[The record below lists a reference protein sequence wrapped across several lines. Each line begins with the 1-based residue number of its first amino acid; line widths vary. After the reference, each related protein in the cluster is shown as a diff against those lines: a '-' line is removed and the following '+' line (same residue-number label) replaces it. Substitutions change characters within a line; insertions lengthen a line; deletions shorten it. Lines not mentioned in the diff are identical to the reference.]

1 MAKNLIGANWCDAS
15 NGEVIEITNPA
26 TNALIDTV
34 PKSTKEDCDK
44 AVEAAFEAQKE
55 WAKVPLHERA
65 SRLMKFVS
73 LVERDK
79 DSLAKLLC
87 EETGKPISEAIGEI
101 ANVSIG
107 IPAFCERAKHEYGKV
122 IPYGQEKGNEATLQ
136 YTVQAPLGVVVA
148 IIPFNFPSDLFCQKI
163 PAALLMGNSV
173 IMKPSPHNPL
183 TLTKY
188 AELLL
193 EAGVDE
199 GAINV
204 INGTGGMAA
213 QALAANPGVS
223 LVSLTGATKS
233 GIETMKTCSQNL
245 THLMLELGGNDAFIL
260 DRDGDVDLAVE
271 ETIWGRLYNTG
282 QVCCASKRFLI
293 HNSVKKEYITKLKER
308 ISKIKRGMPSDPSV
322 ELGCLVSED
331 AAKKVEEQ
339 VAQTVKEGA
348 KIILGGTRNG
358 AFYDPT
364 ILDGV
369 TKTMAVAKDMEI
381 FGPVISIIGFDDI
394 NEAVKIANQSSFGL
408 CGCIISRNMN
418 NALKIANQLE
428 CGGVIING
436 ASFFR
441 SFEMPF
447 GGWKHSGI
455 GNEGVMSTLKEMSR
469 TKTVIL
475 KNVLK

>member
-1 MAKNLIGANWCDAS
+1 MAKNLIGNKWLNAS
-15 NGEVIEITNPA
+15 DGGVITITNPA
-26 TNALIDTV
+26 TKEVIDTV
-34 PKSTKEDCDK
+34 PESTKKDCDE
-44 AVEAAFEAQKE
+44 AVSAAKKGQKI
-55 WAKVPLHERA
+55 WARRPLHERVTI
-65 SRLMKFVS
+65 LMNFVS
-73 LVERDK
+73 LVERNKED
-79 DSLAKLLC
+79 LAKLLSD
-87 EETGKPISEAIGEI
+87 ETGKTIKEAYGEI

-107 IPAFCERAKHEYGKV
+107 ISAFCEKAKHEYGQM
-122 IPYGQEKGNEATLQ
+122 IPAGQEKGNENTLQ
-136 YTVQAPLGVVVA
+136 YTMQVPLGVVVA

-163 PAALLMGNSV
+163 PPALLMGNSV

-183 TLTKY
+183 TLNKY

-193 EAGVDE
+193 EAGIDE

-204 INGTGGMAA
+204 INGTGGFAA
-213 QALAANPGVS
+213 QTLAANPNVA

-233 GIETMKTCSQNL
+233 GMETMKTCSHNL
-245 THLMLELGGNDAFIL
+245 THVMLELGGNDAFIL
-260 DRDGDVDLAVE
+260 NRDGDVDLAVE
-271 ETIWGRLYNTG
+271 ETIWGRFYNTG

-293 HNSVKKEYITKLKER
+293 HNAVKKEYIRKLKER
-308 ISKIKRGMPSDPSV
+308 IERLHLGMPSDPQTD
-322 ELGCLVSED
+322 LGCLISEE
-331 AAKKVEEQ
+331 AAMKVEEQ
-339 VAQTVKEGA
+339 VKSTLKEGA
-348 KIILGGTRNG
+348 TLVLGGKRNG
-358 AFYDPT
+358 AFYEPT
-364 ILDGV
+364 IIDNV

-381 FGPVISIIGFDDI
+381 FGPVVSVIGFDDI

-408 CGCIISRNMN
+408 CGNIISKNVA
-418 NALKIANQLE
+418 NAIKIANQLE

-475 KNVLK
+475 KNILK

>member
-1 MAKNLIGANWCDAS
+1 MAKNLIGAEWMESTDGALIRI
-15 NGEVIEITNPA
+15 VNPA
-26 TNALIDTV
+26 TGVLIDTV
-34 PKSTKEDCDK
+34 PESTKKDCDM
-44 AVEAAFEAQKE
+44 AVQAAKKGQKI
-55 WAKVPLHERA
+55 WVKRPIHERA
-65 SRLMKFVS
+65 KILMKFVS
-73 LVERDK
+73 LVEEHK
-79 DSLAKLLC
+79 DELAKLLSD
-87 EETGKPISEAIGEI
+87 ETGKPISEAYGEI

-107 IPAFCERAKHEYGKV
+107 VPAFCEMAKHMYGNM
-122 IPYGQEKGNEATLQ
+122 IPAGQEMGQENTLQ

-163 PAALLMGNSV
+163 PPALLMGNSV

-183 TLTKY
+183 TLNRY

-193 EAGVDE
+193 EAGVDK

-204 INGTGGMAA
+204 INGTAGFAA
-213 QALAANPGVS
+213 QTLAANPGVA

-233 GIETMKTCSQNL
+233 GVETMKTCSTNL

-271 ETIWGRLYNTG
+271 ETIWGRFYNTG

-293 HNSVKKEYITKLKER
+293 HNSVKKEYIKKLKDR
-308 ISKIKRGMPSDPSV
+308 LSKIKRGMPSDPSV

-331 AAKKVEEQ
+331 AAKNVEKQ
-339 VAQTVKEGA
+339 VNQTVSEGA
-348 KIILGGTRNG
+348 TIVYGGKRDG

-369 TKTMAVAKDMEI
+369 TKNMAVAKDMEI
-381 FGPVISIIGFDDI
+381 FGPVVSIIGFDDI
-394 NEAVKIANQSSFGL
+394 NEAIKIANQSSFGL
-408 CGCIISRNMN
+408 CACIISRDMN
-418 NALKIANQLE
+418 NAFKVANQLDA
-428 CGGVIING
+428 GGVIING

-447 GGWKHSGI
+447 GGWKYSGI
-455 GNEGVMSTLKEMSR
+455 GNEGVMTTLKEMSR

-475 KNVLK
+475 KNILK

>member
-1 MAKNLIGANWCDAS
+1 MAKNLIGNKWLDAS
-15 NGEVIEITNPA
+15 DSAIITITNPA
-26 TNALIDTV
+26 TGEVIDTV
-34 PKSTKEDCDK
+34 PESTQKDCDA
-44 AVEAAFEAQKE
+44 AVQIAKKAQKI
-55 WAKVPLHERA
+55 WAKRPLHERA
-65 SRLMKFVS
+65 KILMKFVS

-79 DSLAKLLC
+79 DSLAKLLSD
-87 EETGKPISEAIGEI
+87 ETGKTITEAYNEI

-107 IPAFCERAKHEYGKV
+107 IPAFCEKAKHEYGNMV
-122 IPYGQEKGNEATLQ
+122 PAGQEPGNEGTLQ

-148 IIPFNFPSDLFCQKI
+148 IIPFNFPSDLFCQKV
-163 PAALLMGNSV
+163 PPALLMGNSV
-173 IMKPSPHNPL
+173 IVKPSPHNPL
-183 TLTKY
+183 TLIKY

-199 GAINV
+199 GVINV
-204 INGTGGMAA
+204 INGTGGFAA
-213 QALAANPGVS
+213 QCLAANPGVN

-233 GIETMKTCSQNL
+233 GMETMKTCSQNL
-245 THLMLELGGNDAFIL
+245 THTMLELGGNDAFIL

-271 ETIWGRLYNTG
+271 ETIWGRFYNTG

-293 HNSVKKEYITKLKER
+293 HNSVKKEYIKKLKER
-308 ISKIKRGMPSDPSV
+308 ISKIKRGMPSDPTA
-322 ELGCLVSED
+322 EIGCLISEQ
-331 AAKKVEEQ
+331 AAINVEEQ
-339 VAQTVKEGA
+339 VNKTVAEGA
-348 KIILGGTRNG
+348 HIVIGGKRTG
-358 AFYDPT
+358 AFYEPT
-364 ILDGV
+364 IIDGV

-381 FGPVISIIGFDDI
+381 FGPVVSIIGFDDI
-394 NEAVKIANQSSFGL
+394 NEAIKIANQSSFGL
-408 CGCIISRNMN
+408 CGCIISQNFN
-418 NALKIANQLE
+418 NALNIANQLE

-475 KNVLK
+475 KNILK

>member
-1 MAKNLIGANWCDAS
+1 MAKNLIGSEWLDAS
-15 NGEVIEITNPA
+15 DGKVIRITNPA
-26 TNALIDTV
+26 TGVLIDTV
-34 PKSTKEDCDK
+34 PESTKKDCDM
-44 AVEAAFEAQKE
+44 AVTAAKKGQKL
-55 WAKVPLHERA
+55 WVQRPIHERVKI
-65 SRLMKFVS
+65 LMKFVS
-73 LVERDK
+73 LVEEHK
-79 DSLAKLLC
+79 DELAKLLSD
-87 EETGKPISEAIGEI
+87 ETGKPITEAYGEI

-107 IPAFCERAKHEYGKV
+107 IPAFCERAKHMYGNV
-122 IPYGQEKGNEATLQ
+122 IPAGQEMGQENTIQ
-136 YTVQAPLGVVVA
+136 YTTQAPLGVVVA

-163 PAALLMGNSV
+163 PPALLMGNSV

-183 TLTKY
+183 TLTRF

-193 EAGVDE
+193 EAGVDK

-204 INGTGGMAA
+204 INGTAGDAA
-213 QALAANPGVS
+213 QALAANPDVA
-223 LVSLTGATKS
+223 LVSLTGATTS
-233 GIETMKTCSQNL
+233 GMETMKTASKNL

-260 DRDGDVDLAVE
+260 DKDGDVDLAVE
-271 ETIWGRLYNTG
+271 ETIWGRFYNTG

-293 HNSVKKEYITKLKER
+293 HNSVKKDYIKKLKDR
-308 ISKIKRGMPSDPSV
+308 LSKIKRGMPSDPEV
-322 ELGCLVSED
+322 ELGCLVSEA

-339 VAQTVKEGA
+339 VKKTISQGA
-348 KIILGGTRNG
+348 TLVYGGKREG

-369 TKTMAVAKDMEI
+369 TKNMDVAKDMEI
-381 FGPVISIIGFDDI
+381 FGPVVSIIGFDDI

-418 NALKIANQLE
+418 NALKIADRLE

-447 GGWKHSGI
+447 GGWKYSGI
-455 GNEGVMSTLKEMSR
+455 GNEGVMTTLKEMSR

>member
-44 AVEAAFEAQKE
+44 AVDAAFEAQKE

-148 IIPFNFPSDLFCQKI
+148 VIPFNFPSDLFCQKV
-163 PAALLMGNSV
+163 PAALLIGNSV
-173 IMKPSPHNPL
+173 ILKPSAHNPL

-188 AELLL
+188 VELLI
-193 EAGVDE
+193 EAGIPG
-199 GAINV
+199 GAINL
-204 INGTGGMAA
+204 INGAGGEAV
-213 QALAANPGVS
+213 QNLAENPKVA
-223 LVSLTGATKS
+223 LVSLTGSTLA
-233 GIETMKTCSQNL
+233 GAETMAKCAKNI
-245 THLMLELGGNDAFIL
+245 THVMLELGGNDAFIL
-260 DRDGDVDLAVE
+260 HKDGDVDLAVK

-282 QVCCASKRFLI
+282 QVCCASKRFLV
-293 HNSVKKEYITKLKER
+293 HKDVLDEFVSKLTETFKG
-308 ISKIKRGMPSDPSV
+308 IKVCMPSNPNAKI
-322 ELGCLVSED
+322 GCLISED

-339 VAQTVKEGA
+339 VNSTVALGA
-348 KIILGGTRNG
+348 KVVYGGRRKG
-358 AFYDPT
+358 AFYEPT
-364 ILDGV
+364 ILTDV
-369 TKTMAVAKDMEI
+369 TRDMPVAKDMEI
-381 FGPVISIIGFDDI
+381 FGPVVSIISYDTI
-394 NEAVKIANQSSFGL
+394 EEAIEIANQSSFGL
-408 CGCIISRNMN
+408 CGCIIS
-418 NALKIANQLE
+418 KDQKVCQKVANELE

-447 GGWKHSGI
+447 GGWKHSGY
-455 GNEGVMSTLKEMSR
+455 GNEGVASTLHEMSR

-475 KNVLK
+475 KNIL

>member
-1 MAKNLIGANWCDAS
+1 MAKNLIGTEWLDAS
-15 NGEVIEITNPA
+15 DNAIIKITNPA
-26 TNALIDTV
+26 TGKLIDTV
-34 PKSTKEDCDK
+34 PESTEQDCAK
-44 AVEAAFEAQKE
+44 AVQAAKKGQKF
-55 WAKVPLHERA
+55 WVKRPMHERVNI
-65 SRLMKFVS
+65 LMKFVS
-73 LVERDK
+73 LVEKHK
-79 DSLAKLLC
+79 DELAKLLSD
-87 EETGKPISEAIGEI
+87 ETGKPITEAYGEI

-107 IPAFCERAKHEYGKV
+107 IPAFCEKAKHEYGNM
-122 IPYGQEKGNEATLQ
+122 IPAGQEAGNENTLQ

-148 IIPFNFPSDLFCQKI
+148 IIPFNFPSDLFCQKG

-173 IMKPSPHNPL
+173 ILKPSPHNPL

-204 INGTGGMAA
+204 INGTGGAAA
-213 QALAANPGVS
+213 QALAANPGVA

-233 GIETMKTCSQNL
+233 GMETMKTASQNL

-271 ETIWGRLYNTG
+271 ETVWGRFYNTG

-293 HNSVKKEYITKLKER
+293 HNSVKKEYIKKLKER
-308 ISKIKRGMPSDPSV
+308 LLKIKRGMPSDPSTQ
-322 ELGCLVSED
+322 LGCLVSEQ
-331 AAKKVEEQ
+331 AAINVEKQ
-339 VAQTVKEGA
+339 VNDTVKEGA
-348 KIILGGTRNG
+348 TIVLGGTRNG

-364 ILDGV
+364 ILDNV
-369 TKTMAVAKDMEI
+369 TKNMAVAKDMEI
-381 FGPVISIIGFDDI
+381 FGPVVSVIGFDDI
-394 NEAVKIANQSSFGL
+394 NEAIKIANQSSFGL
-408 CGCIISRNMN
+408 CGCIISRDMSNC
-418 NALKIANQLE
+418 LKIANQLE

-469 TKTVIL
+469 TKTIIL
-475 KNVLK
+475 KNILK

>member
-1 MAKNLIGANWCDAS
+1 MAKNLIGNKWLDAS
-15 NGEVIEITNPA
+15 DGAVITITNPA
-26 TNALIDTV
+26 TKEVIDTV
-34 PKSTKEDCDK
+34 PESTKKDCDA
-44 AVEAAFEAQKE
+44 AVQAAKKGQKL
-55 WAKVPLHERA
+55 WSQRPMHERVDI
-65 SRLMKFVS
+65 LMKFVS
-73 LVERDK
+73 LVEENK
-79 DSLAKLLC
+79 DRLAKLLSD
-87 EETGKPISEAIGEI
+87 ETGKPITEAYNEI

-107 IPAFCERAKHEYGKV
+107 LPAFCEKAKHEYGNMV
-122 IPYGQEKGNEATLQ
+122 PAGQEKGNEATLQ

-148 IIPFNFPSDLFCQKI
+148 IIPFNFPSDLFTQKI
-163 PAALLMGNSV
+163 PPALLMGNSV

-183 TLTKY
+183 TLNEY
-188 AELLL
+188 AKLLL

-199 GAINV
+199 GAIQV
-204 INGTGGMAA
+204 INGTGGFAA
-213 QALAANPGVS
+213 QTLAANPGVA

-233 GIETMKTCSQNL
+233 GMETMKTCSSNL
-245 THLMLELGGNDAFIL
+245 THVMLELGGNDAFIL

-271 ETIWGRLYNTG
+271 ETIWGRFYNTG

-293 HNSVKKEYITKLKER
+293 HNSVKKEYIKKLKER
-308 ISKIKRGMPSDPSV
+308 ISKIKRGMPSDPTV

-331 AAKKVEEQ
+331 AAIRVEEQ
-339 VAQTVKEGA
+339 VNQTVKEGA
-348 KIILGGTRNG
+348 TIVLGGKRDG

-369 TKTMAVAKDMEI
+369 TKNMEVAKDMEI
-381 FGPVISIIGFDDI
+381 FGPVVSIIGFDDI
-394 NEAVKIANQSSFGL
+394 NEAIKIANQSSFGL

-418 NALKIANQLE
+418 NAIKIANQLE

-441 SFEMPF
+441 SFEQPF

-475 KNVLK
+475 KNILK